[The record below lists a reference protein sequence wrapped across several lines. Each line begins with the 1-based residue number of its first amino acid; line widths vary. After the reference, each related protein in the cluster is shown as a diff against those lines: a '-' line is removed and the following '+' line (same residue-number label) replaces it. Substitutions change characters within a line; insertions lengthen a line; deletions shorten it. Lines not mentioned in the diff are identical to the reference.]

1 MMRIDI
7 VTLFPELVMSVG
19 RYGVTGRA
27 VQSGMLTLQAH
38 NPRDFTDDP
47 HRTVDDRPYGG
58 GPGMLMKVG
67 PLQRAIAKARNSLPA
82 ATVIYMSPQGRRF
95 DQSMAGELAQLPGLI
110 LVAGRYEGID
120 ERLIELECDR
130 EISIGDYVLS
140 GGELAAMILIDTVAR
155 LQPGALGDEHSAQ
168 QDSFSDGLLE
178 GAQYTRPEVAAG
190 IRVPEV
196 LLSGD
201 HAAISSWRR
210 KQSLGRT
217 ALRRPDL
224 LEYYE
229 LSDTDRALLDSY
241 LQEIQLVSD
250 GKHGKQ

>member
-7 VTLFPELVMSVG
+7 VTLFPDFAMSVG

-27 VQSGMLTLQAH
+27 VQSGLLALRAH

-58 GPGMLMKVG
+58 GPGMLLKVE
-67 PLQRAIAKARNSLPA
+67 PLQRAIGKARDTLPG
-82 ATVIYMSPQGRRF
+82 ATVICLSPQGRRL
-95 DQSMAGELAQLPGLI
+95 DQSMVRELAQVPCLI

-130 EISIGDYVLS
+130 EVSVGDYVLS
-140 GGELAAMILIDTVAR
+140 GGELAAMILIDAVAR
-155 LQPGALGDEHSAQ
+155 LQPGALGDEHSAR
-168 QDSFSDGLLE
+168 QDSFGDGLLDYPH
-178 GAQYTRPEVAAG
+178 YTRPELVAG
-190 IRVPEV
+190 KQVPKV

-201 HAAISSWRR
+201 HAAIASWRR
-210 KQSLGRT
+210 QQALGRT

-224 LEYYE
+224 LERYD

-241 LQEIQLVSD
+241 LQEIRPVSE
-250 GKHGKQ
+250 GKHGKK

>member
-7 VTLFPELVMSVG
+7 VTLFPEFAMSVG

-27 VQSGMLTLQAH
+27 VQSGLLTLQAH

-58 GPGMLMKVG
+58 GPGMLMKVE
-67 PLQRAIAKARNSLPA
+67 PLQRAIGKARDTLPA
-82 ATVIYMSPQGRRF
+82 APVIYMSPQGRRL
-95 DQSMAGELAQLPGLI
+95 DQSMARELAQLPGLI
-110 LVAGRYEGID
+110 LVVGRYEGVD

-140 GGELAAMILIDTVAR
+140 GGELAAMILVDTVAR

-168 QDSFSDGLLE
+168 QDSFSDGLLDCPH
-178 GAQYTRPEVAAG
+178 YTRPEVIAG
-190 IRVPEV
+190 NRVPKV

-201 HAAISSWRR
+201 HAAIAIWRR
-210 KQSLGRT
+210 QQSLGRT
-217 ALRRPDL
+217 AQRRPDL
-224 LEYYE
+224 LEQYD
-229 LSDTDRALLDSY
+229 LSDTDRALLNSY
-241 LQEIQLVSD
+241 LQEIRPVSD